1 MLRKEMGDL
10 VLAIRTAFSSAFRS
24 SVSVNRRESNV
35 YLGGCHNALT
45 RSMLPYRGLARRKLT
60 DL

>member
-24 SVSVNRRESNV
+24 RVSVNRRER
-35 YLGGCHNALT
+35 AMFT
-45 RSMLPYRGLARRKLT
+45 
-60 DL
+60 

>member
-24 SVSVNRRESNV
+24 RASVKGKQCLST
-35 YLGGCHNALT
+35 ALEGT
-45 RSMLPYRGLARRKLT
+45 SKY
-60 DL
+60 